1 MNRAQRRAHNRHAC
15 DPHALAVSASM
26 VMEAK
31 RKELLQAVEAE
42 RESYQQQ
49 LTDKASD
56 NWRRCL
62 AQAGLVFREVIGST
76 SKTEKYMSRL
86 AEYMEQTMDKTTDE
100 LVAEL
105 ARVTDIELEVRE

>member
-1 MNRAQRRAHNRHAC
+1 MNRAQRRAHKSHAY
-15 DPHALAVSASM
+15 DPHTLAVSASM

-42 RESYQQQ
+42 RESYQRQ

-56 NWRRCL
+56 NWKRCL
-62 AQAGLVFREVIGST
+62 AQAGLVYREVTGST
-76 SKTEKYMSRL
+76 SKTEKLLARL

-105 ARVTDIELEVRE
+105 DKVTGIEVEVR